1 MLLMEQVWHPRV
13 AGRPVPVPGRDLPR
27 PVMAPPV
34 AAAGV
39 GATAASQRG

>member
-1 MLLMEQVWHPRV
+1 MLLMEQAWHPRV
-13 AGRPVPVPGRDLPR
+13 AGRLVPGRDLPR